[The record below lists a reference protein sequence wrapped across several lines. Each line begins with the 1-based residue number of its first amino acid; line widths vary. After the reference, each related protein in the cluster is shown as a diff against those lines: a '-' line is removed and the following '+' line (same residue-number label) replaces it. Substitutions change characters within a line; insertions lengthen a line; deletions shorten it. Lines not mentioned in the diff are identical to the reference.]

1 MSKNSKATSAPKF
14 IQLQPFDTAT
24 QIINSFT
31 IPERITL
38 LMVSIET
45 LNSLTNPKNIYLNDP
60 FELFA
65 SCMGISED
73 IRLHEDDAEQVLC
86 DKVRALSDD
95 QYTDLFNTCFSY
107 WGWENKSAMEFF
119 FANSATDA
127 VSPLLRRALCLSA
140 PKMATTIPTVLC

>member
-31 IPERITL
+31 IPERTTL

-45 LNSLTNPKNIYLNDP
+45 LNSLINPNNIYLDDP

-65 SCMGISED
+65 SCMGIAED
-73 IRLHEDDAEQVLC
+73 IRLHADEAEQVLC
-86 DKVRALSDD
+86 DKVRALTDD
-95 QYTDLFNTCFSY
+95 QYNDLFNTCFSF

-119 FANSATDA
+119 FANSETDP
-127 VSPLLRRALCLSA
+127 VSPLLRRALCA
-140 PKMATTIPTVLC
+140 NVPKMAATIPAILR